1 MFIDADN
8 GQSKVQIGGYDLNKY
23 ATTPLHWYDL
33 SPQATFWE
41 VGFGGTVTV
50 GDLEFTPS
58 VSKIMADTGT
68 SLNMLP
74 TADY

>member
-41 VGFGGTVTV
+41 VGFG
-50 GDLEFTPS
+50 
-58 VSKIMADTGT
+58 MAPGMDFE
-68 SLNMLP
+68 
-74 TADY
+74 